1 VGAGHDNLCYTGT
14 PGARYNPAVGLGI
27 PDLTALTA
35 LAGFLG

>member
-27 PDLTALTA
+27 PDLAG

>member
-14 PGARYNPAVGLGI
+14 QAARYNPAVGLGI
-27 PDLTALTA
+27 PDLAG